1 MIEELW
7 ECSVRE
13 LSKNVVLY
21 NLENHD
27 DIQLKMNQFLYKNQK
42 SVLCKCFE
50 MCMNVHVDS

>member
-1 MIEELW
+1 MTEELW

-13 LSKNVVLY
+13 TYLKNVVLY

-42 SVLCKCFE
+42 SVGRKCFE
-50 MCMNVHVDS
+50 VCMNVHY